1 MKILFIGDS
10 ITDADRDR
18 RNYHHLGDGYVR
30 RVAELLT
37 CKMPEMEFEFINMGI
52 SANRT
57 GQLFDRIHYD
67 AVALAPDITVIL
79 IGINDILRRYKKGE
93 SHIETS
99 DEQIELNY
107 RSILAQIRKYTA
119 SKIII
124 MSPFFLDPKSNSSFP
139 LDTEGCDCIRRDVK
153 KTADIIRTLGCK
165 YADDFIPLNILFDDA
180 MKNQPTPQYYSSDGV
195 HPNGNGADL
204 IAQRCAESIIKLLK
218 N

>member
-37 CKMPEMEFEFINMGI
+37 CKMSEMEFEFINMGI

-67 AVALAPDITVIL
+67 AVALAPDVTVIL

-99 DEQIELNY
+99 DEQMELNY
-107 RSILAQIRKYTA
+107 RSILEQIRKYTA

-153 KTADIIRTLGCK
+153 KAADIIRALGCK

-180 MKNQPTPQYYSSDGV
+180 MKKQPTPQYYSSDGV